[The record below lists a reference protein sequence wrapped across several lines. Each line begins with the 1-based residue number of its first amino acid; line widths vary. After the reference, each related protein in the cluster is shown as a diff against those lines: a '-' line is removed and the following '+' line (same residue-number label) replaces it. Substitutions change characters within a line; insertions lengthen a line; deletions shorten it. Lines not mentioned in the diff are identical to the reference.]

1 MSTDGLV
8 REGVPAGVQRRP
20 QAPVCEVFVLDAV
33 LLRGAPYP
41 EPDRLAV
48 VVTATARVPI
58 TIRVNSGLL
67 RSCRRAKRASD
78 HSAISTCW
86 HA

>member
-20 QAPVCEVFVLDAV
+20 QAPVCEVFVDAV

-58 TIRVNSGLL
+58 PIRVNPGLL

-78 HSAISTCW
+78 HSAMSMCL